1 MPRKG
6 RIERET
12 PVHLVGP
19 DPASPVKLPPPP
31 AHLSKEMQSWWRAVI
46 AEFELEQHH
55 LYLLQCAC
63 ETWDR
68 LQEAR
73 AVLRKE
79 GLTVTTSTGQKL
91 HPCALIERDARTSFA
106 RLVRELDL
114 DVAAPSADSMTFRP
128 PALRSNRG

>member
-19 DPASPVKLPPPP
+19 DPASLVKLPPPP
-31 AHLSKEMQSWWRAVI
+31 AHLSEEMQAWWRAVV
-46 AEFELEQHH
+46 AEYEFERHH
-55 LYLLQCAC
+55 LLLLETAC
-63 ETWDR
+63 DAWDR

-73 AVLRKE
+73 DVLARE
-79 GLTVTTSTGQKL
+79 GLTIETSTGQKM
-91 HPCALIERDARTSFA
+91 HPAVIIERDSRTAFV
-106 RLVRELDL
+106 RTVRELDL
-114 DVAAPSADSMTFRP
+114 DMVPAADSQSFRP